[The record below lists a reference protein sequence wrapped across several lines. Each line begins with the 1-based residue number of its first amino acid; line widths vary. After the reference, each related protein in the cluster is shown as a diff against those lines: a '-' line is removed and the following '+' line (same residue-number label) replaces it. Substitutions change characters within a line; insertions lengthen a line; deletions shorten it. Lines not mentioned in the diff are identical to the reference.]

1 MPKISALTIITLLI
15 LSSYIMIPAHSQL
28 PHFKNVEINGNKEL
42 QNFVE
47 RNNFSGSG
55 TPSNPY
61 IISDSFENLVLENTS
76 ARIIFE
82 DCTFEFG
89 HFNAINVGNIEIR
102 DSSFYGEDFNIVNA
116 ENMKCENVYISGED
130 VFKDVHNLYMQNISS
145 QYSSLIKFFNS
156 RNIQLRK
163 WNGTIDSEFYNVE
176 NLNISGMNLTRRYH
190 MTLDNLSINATQG
203 YNIMLEAVKN
213 AALNNIKSAYL
224 SIDNSENVH
233 VSSLKMNINWNPPA
247 SMDVY
252 KSTHVS
258 IENAN
263 VSAISIDFIYTSQ
276 LRVSNSTF
284 DGDISF
290 KGINRVKIEN
300 VSINGDMEIT
310 NAENLQF
317 VNARLQYSTS
327 DYQPAIKLT
336 RISNASLYNINISGP
351 YKFGIY
357 MNNTHSILITHTLIS
372 INYIEKTIGR
382 YGEIYRHYA
391 SIGIYLENS
400 DYITVKN
407 TSFGNIQKV
416 GIIILSSSHISILH
430 NKFGLEIRN
439 PIEVKGY
446 STYILLHHNIRGVRS
461 HHIGLD
467 ITIVILLILIL
478 LILGLKRNTPR
489 FLRRYPY
496 NMKRIR

>member
-1 MPKISALTIITLLI
+1 MDGWGLL
-15 LSSYIMIPAHSQL
+15 
-28 PHFKNVEINGNKEL
+28 KNI
-42 QNFVE
+42 
-47 RNNFSGSG
+47 
-55 TPSNPY
+55 
-61 IISDSFENLVLENTS
+61 
-76 ARIIFE
+76 
-82 DCTFEFG
+82 
-89 HFNAINVGNIEIR
+89 
-102 DSSFYGEDFNIVNA
+102 
-116 ENMKCENVYISGED
+116 
-130 VFKDVHNLYMQNISS
+130 HNLSMQNISS
-145 QYSSLIKFFNS
+145 SGYLWFVLKNS
-156 RNIQLRK
+156 TNIQLNH
-163 WNGTIDSEFYNVE
+163 WNGIINPDLYNIE
-176 NLNISGMNLTRRYH
+176 
-190 MTLDNLSINATQG
+190 NLSISNM
-203 YNIMLEAVKN
+203 NIINGDNINLNNVKN
-213 AALNNIKSAYL
+213 ATLTSVKSVGLNIY
-224 SIDNSENVH
+224 NSENVH
-233 VSSLKMNINWNPPA
+233 ISSLEINRSWDWSANLG
-247 SMDVY
+247 VVG
-252 KSTHVS
+252 STNMS
-258 IENAN
+258 IENVD
-263 VSAISIDFIYTSQ
+263 VSAISIDFICTSQ

-290 KGINRVKIEN
+290 KGINRANIEN

-416 GIIILSSSHISILH
+416 GIIILSSFHISILH

>member
-1 MPKISALTIITLLI
+1 MD
-15 LSSYIMIPAHSQL
+15 
-28 PHFKNVEINGNKEL
+28 FNVIN
-42 QNFVE
+42 
-47 RNNFSGSG
+47 
-55 TPSNPY
+55 T
-61 IISDSFENLVLENTS
+61 ENLK
-76 ARIIFE
+76 F
-82 DCTFEFG
+82 
-89 HFNAINVGNIEIR
+89 
-102 DSSFYGEDFNIVNA
+102 
-116 ENMKCENVYISGED
+116 ENVYMDGWGLLKNI
-130 VFKDVHNLYMQNISS
+130 HNLSMQNISS
-145 QYSSLIKFFNS
+145 SGYLWFVLKNS
-156 RNIQLRK
+156 TNIQLNH
-163 WNGTIDSEFYNVE
+163 WNGIINPDLYNIE
-176 NLNISGMNLTRRYH
+176 
-190 MTLDNLSINATQG
+190 NLSISNM
-203 YNIMLEAVKN
+203 NIINGDNINLNNVKN
-213 AALNNIKSAYL
+213 ATLTSVKSVGLNIY
-224 SIDNSENVH
+224 NSENVH
-233 VSSLKMNINWNPPA
+233 ISSLEINRSWDWSANLG
-247 SMDVY
+247 VVG
-252 KSTHVS
+252 STNMS
-258 IENAN
+258 IENVD

-290 KGINRVKIEN
+290 KGINRANIEN

-446 STYILLHHNIRGVRS
+446 STYILLHYNIRGVRS